1 MYPDDFK
8 PEIELQAIDEGRL
21 NKNEYRNRQADALKP
36 KMKVK
41 GEEASSES
49 SEDEEFDWYSSDKH
63 DRDSYFCFV
72 NLRRRQLQPGEQAF
86 YCYGNRSNKY
96 LLLNY
101 GICFPGNRYDSY
113 SVWTNLKNFD
123 KLDPFIPQMIS
134 YNVTDPSIQ
143 EIRLKKD

>member
-8 PEIELQAIDEGRL
+8 PEVELQDIDEGRL
-21 NKNEYRNRQADALKP
+21 DRNEYRDKQAEPLKP
-36 KMKVK
+36 KMKAK

-49 SEDEEFDWYSSDKH
+49 SADEEFDWYNSEKH
-63 DRDSYFCFV
+63 DRESYFCFV

-101 GICFPGNRYDSY
+101 GFCFPGNRYDSF
-113 SVWTNLKNFD
+113 SVWVNMKNVD
-123 KLDPFIPQMIS
+123 K
-134 YNVTDPSIQ
+134 
-143 EIRLKKD
+143 